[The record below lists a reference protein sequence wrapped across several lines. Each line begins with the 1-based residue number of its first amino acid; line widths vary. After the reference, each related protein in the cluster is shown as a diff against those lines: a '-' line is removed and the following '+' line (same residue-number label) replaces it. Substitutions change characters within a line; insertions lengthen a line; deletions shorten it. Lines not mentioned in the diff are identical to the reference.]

1 MVALIIAGGLVSP
14 SYAEERSVQTG
25 EASARTPLAHFQSE
39 RLDEEA
45 LRAIHGKGGAG
56 VPQPLI
62 NLSIILWDEPGHG
75 GSKPQALAENNFGD
89 LARGVVLNGS
99 HSVSIGNGK

>member
-1 MVALIIAGGLVSP
+1 M
-14 SYAEERSVQTG
+14 QTD
-25 EASARTPLAHFQSE
+25 EASARTPPALFQSE

-56 VPQPLI
+56 IVPQPLI

-75 GSKPQALAENNFGD
+75 GSKPQALAGNNFGGS
-89 LARGVVLNGS
+89 ARGVAFNGS
-99 HSVSIGNGK
+99 NSVSIGNGK